1 MSVPAATRNGLLA
14 AHGWSDELEAAFAAR
29 SLAGHEPGLVLVGG
43 RGRYRVMADAGELEA
58 AVSGRFRHE
67 AASAADFP
75 AVGDW
80 VVLERREGDA
90 GATIHALLPRRSW
103 FSRSAGTEIVDE
115 QVAAANIDAVFLVS
129 ALTQEFNL
137 RRLERYL
144 ALTWSSGA
152 LPIVVLN
159 KADLADD
166 VTARLAEAATVA
178 NGAPVHAV
186 SAITGHGLDA
196 LEAYLGPG
204 RTVALL
210 GSSGVGKSTIL
221 NALLG
226 HERQRTH
233 AARADDDR
241 GRHTTTR
248 RELVLLPGGGALVDS
263 PGMRAIGLWDAD
275 AGLDEAFADLEA
287 LAATC
292 RFRDCRHESEP
303 GCAVRRA
310 IESGELD
317 AARLESQR
325 RLERELRSL
334 EKRRGGPASRA
345 GARRF
350 GRMVRDS
357 ARDAMAR
364 KSARPVPSRQP
375 WADRRP

>member
-1 MSVPAATRNGLLA
+1 MSFPAATRNGLLA
-14 AHGWSDELEAAFAAR
+14 AHGWSDELGAAFAAR
-29 SLAGHEPGLVLVGG
+29 SGPGHEPGRVLVGG
-43 RGRYRVMADAGELEA
+43 RGRYRVIAGAGELEA
-58 AVSGRFRHE
+58 AVSGRFRYE

-129 ALTQEFNL
+129 ALNQEFNL

-144 ALTWSSGA
+144 ALAWSSGA
-152 LPIVVLN
+152 LPVVVLN

-166 VTARLAEAATVA
+166 VAARLAEAAAIA

-186 SAITGHGLDA
+186 SAITGQGLGA

-233 AARADDDR
+233 ATRADDDR
-241 GRHTTTR
+241 GRHTTTA
-248 RELVLLPGGGALVDS
+248 RELVLLPGGGALVDT

-275 AGLDEAFADLEA
+275 AGLDEAFADVEA
-287 LAATC
+287 LAASC

-303 GCAVRRA
+303 GCAVHRA
-310 IESGELD
+310 IERGELD
-317 AARLESQR
+317 AARLESR
-325 RLERELRSL
+325 HKLERELRSL
-334 EKRRGGPASRA
+334 ERRRGGPASRA
-345 GARRF
+345 DARRF
-350 GRMVRDS
+350 GRLTRD
-357 ARDAMAR
+357 AGRDAMAR
-364 KSARPVPSRQP
+364 KSARPT
-375 WADRRP
+375 ARRAPRTDWKP